1 VLYSAPEMPAALPA
15 EVVKFDEFEL
25 DCKRY
30 ELLRAGRRVKL
41 EKLPM
46 ELLIL
51 LIEKN
56 GHLLTR
62 QEIIERLWGKD
73 VFVDTEHG
81 INTAIRKIRKALR
94 DEPEQ
99 PRFVLTVTGKGY
111 RFVRQRRNGHPL
123 SASVA
128 MPEVESATRA
138 DSTTA
143 ASLAGPEISGRWSK
157 EGWKRP
163 AILVPAILS
172 LLVAVIWILVS
183 VRGSQSSRSSVA
195 PRRVVLTVL
204 PFQNLSADPGDEYFS
219 DGLTEEMITQVGGLS
234 PEQLLV
240 IARTTSMTYKHS
252 SKSVQEIGRE
262 LGADY
267 VLESSLRRDGD
278 RVRITIQLIRTAD
291 QVQVWA
297 SSYDRTVS
305 GSIALQE
312 ELARAV
318 AARIEVQLSP
328 AYAHRSTR
336 SHSDPSANEAYLRG
350 QYFVN
355 QFTAQGYWK
364 AIDYFHQAIDRDP
377 EFAEAYSGLAD
388 SYRWLIV
395 TDAISP
401 SEGGRKMN
409 DAARQSVQLNNS
421 LAESHTA
428 LAGALLTFCD
438 WPRAESEFKRAN
450 ALNPSY
456 PGSHRLYAALL
467 ASQKRHREALEEIN
481 QAMRL
486 DPLSLPNNAEVVRT
500 MYYARDYDGALA
512 QAQKAMQLD
521 PAYYRIHFW
530 LGRVYAQK
538 GMYQQAV
545 DESERVLK
553 ATPDSTLGLTEL
565 AYSLAAA
572 GRTAGARTILRTLEE
587 RSRSSW
593 VPAYNLA
600 IIHVALKENDE
611 AFRYLQRAYDEQDW
625 ALLVLAVEPRL
636 DPLRSDRR
644 FLELCRKL
652 RFPA

>member
-1 VLYSAPEMPAALPA
+1 L
-15 EVVKFDEFEL
+15 
-25 DCKRY
+25 
-30 ELLRAGRRVKL
+30 
-41 EKLPM
+41 
-46 ELLIL
+46 
-51 LIEKN
+51 
-56 GHLLTR
+56 
-62 QEIIERLWGKD
+62 
-73 VFVDTEHG
+73 
-81 INTAIRKIRKALR
+81 
-94 DEPEQ
+94 
-99 PRFVLTVTGKGY
+99 
-111 RFVRQRRNGHPL
+111 
-123 SASVA
+123 
-128 MPEVESATRA
+128 
-138 DSTTA
+138 
-143 ASLAGPEISGRWSK
+143 
-157 EGWKRP
+157 
-163 AILVPAILS
+163 
-172 LLVAVIWILVS
+172 ILVS
-183 VRGSQSSRSSVA
+183 VRRSQPSRTSVA
-195 PRRVVLTVL
+195 PRRVVLAVL

-219 DGLTEEMITQVGGLS
+219 DGLTEEMITQAGGVS

-240 IARTTSMTYKHS
+240 IARTTSMTYKHT
-252 SKSVQEIGRE
+252 SKSVQAIGRE

-297 SSYDRTVS
+297 SSYDRHVS

-312 ELARAV
+312 ELAREV
-318 AARIEVQLSP
+318 AGRIEVQLSP
-328 AYAHRSTR
+328 AYANRPTR
-336 SHSDPSANEAYLRG
+336 SHSDPLANEAYLRG

-355 QFTAQGYWK
+355 QFTAQGFWK
-364 AIDYFHQAIDRDP
+364 AIDNFHQAIDRDP

-395 TDAISP
+395 TDTISP
-401 SEGGRKMN
+401 SEGGRMMN

-438 WPRAESEFKRAN
+438 WPTAETEFKRAN

-456 PGSHRLYAALL
+456 PGLHRLYAALL
-467 ASQKRHREALEEIN
+467 ASQKRHREALDEIN

-538 GMYQQAV
+538 GMYQKAV

-565 AYSLAAA
+565 AYSLAAQ
-572 GRTAGARTILRTLEE
+572 GRTAEARKILRTLEE

-611 AFRYLQRAYDEQDW
+611 ALGYLQKAYDEQDW

-636 DPLRSDRR
+636 DPLRSDPR
-644 FLELCRKL
+644 FLELSRKL